1 MNLMASLAQAQ
12 ADDKARVVVVTN
24 EKASTELC
32 QTQAHLLDSS
42 KQLLMFIVLILFKL
56 KTSCGFIS

>member
-12 ADDKARVVVVTN
+12 ADVKARVVVLTN

-32 QTQAHLLDSS
+32 QTHLLDSW